1 MNSTTMCAELSTKLL
16 KYTRPGVSIDADLL
30 FCFLIQGL
38 RSWMSCGLPVA
49 PHVITHRAGH
59 SLQPSPTETVSPG
72 TTVSDSFTWHNC
84 LVLQLPNSGEI
95 RTPAPSSGGFRTL
108 RGLRASDCRPRSQLA
123 SESGPKARRASECR
137 PAAPVVSEP
146 RPAARRATTS
156 RQKVRNRTRFY
167 RAAAKSP
174 APRGHRASHAS
185 GASDRN
191 RTRNPLIT
199 NQLLYR

>member
-1 MNSTTMCAELSTKLL
+1 MDVLWIARCSSRDKPIARGAAYNRLRLRQFHPAHLSH
-16 KYTRPGVSIDADLL
+16 A
-30 FCFLIQGL
+30 
-38 RSWMSCGLPVA
+38 
-49 PHVITHRAGH
+49 
-59 SLQPSPTETVSPG
+59 PG
-72 TTVSDSFTWHNC
+72 TTVSSR
-84 LVLQLPNSGEI
+84 NSGGF
-95 RTPAPSSGGFRTL
+95 RTQTPSSGGFRTL

-137 PAAPVVSEP
+137 PAALAVPESRPAALAVSES

>member
-1 MNSTTMCAELSTKLL
+1 MDVLWIARCSSRDKPIARAVAYNGPHLRQFHPAQLSH
-16 KYTRPGVSIDADLL
+16 A
-30 FCFLIQGL
+30 
-38 RSWMSCGLPVA
+38 
-49 PHVITHRAGH
+49 
-59 SLQPSPTETVSPG
+59 PG
-72 TTVSDSFTWHNC
+72 TTVSSR
-84 LVLQLPNSGEI
+84 NSVGF
-95 RTPAPSSGGFRTL
+95 RTQTPSSGGFRTL
-108 RGLRASDCRPRSQLA
+108 RGRRASNCRPRSQLA

-156 RQKVRNRTRFY
+156 RQKVRNLTRFY

>member
-1 MNSTTMCAELSTKLL
+1 MNVLWIARCSSRDKPIARAVAYNRLRLRQFDPAQLSQAS
-16 KYTRPGVSIDADLL
+16 R
-30 FCFLIQGL
+30 
-38 RSWMSCGLPVA
+38 
-49 PHVITHRAGH
+49 
-59 SLQPSPTETVSPG
+59 ETVSPG
-72 TTVSDSFTWHNC
+72 TTVSSR
-84 LVLQLPNSGEI
+84 NSGGF

-108 RGLRASDCRPRSQLA
+108 RGLRASDCRPRNQLV

-137 PAAPVVSEP
+137 PAALAVPEP

-156 RQKVRNRTRFY
+156 RQKVRNLTRFY

-174 APRGHRASHAS
+174 APGGHRASRAS

>member
-1 MNSTTMCAELSTKLL
+1 MVPYGAGPFCTSLGASVRERDSFTRHNCLMQLSH
-16 KYTRPGVSIDADLL
+16 A
-30 FCFLIQGL
+30 
-38 RSWMSCGLPVA
+38 
-49 PHVITHRAGH
+49 
-59 SLQPSPTETVSPG
+59 PG
-72 TTVSDSFTWHNC
+72 TTVSSR
-84 LVLQLPNSGEI
+84 NSGGF
-95 RTPAPSSGGFRTL
+95 RTQTPSSGGFRTL

-146 RPAARRATTS
+146 RPAARRAITS

>member
-1 MNSTTMCAELSTKLL
+1 MDVLWIARCSSSDRSIARAIAYDRPHLRQFHPAQLS
-16 KYTRPGVSIDADLL
+16 
-30 FCFLIQGL
+30 
-38 RSWMSCGLPVA
+38 PVA
-49 PHVITHRAGH
+49 YNRPHLRQLHPAQLSH
-59 SLQPSPTETVSPG
+59 VSG
-72 TTVSDSFTWHNC
+72 TTVSSR
-84 LVLQLPNSGEI
+84 NSGGF
-95 RTPAPSSGGFRTL
+95 RTQTPSSGGFRTL
-108 RGLRASDCRPRSQLA
+108 RGLQVSNCRSRSQLV
-123 SESGPKARRASECR
+123 SESR

-156 RQKVRNRTRFY
+156 RQKARNRTRFY

-174 APRGHRASHAS
+174 APRGNRASHAS

>member
-1 MNSTTMCAELSTKLL
+1 MDVLWIARCSSRDKPIARAVAYNGPHLRQFQRQFHPAQLSH
-16 KYTRPGVSIDADLL
+16 A
-30 FCFLIQGL
+30 
-38 RSWMSCGLPVA
+38 
-49 PHVITHRAGH
+49 
-59 SLQPSPTETVSPG
+59 PG
-72 TTVSDSFTWHNC
+72 TTVSSR
-84 LVLQLPNSGEI
+84 NSGGF
-95 RTPAPSSGGFRTL
+95 RTQTPSSGGFRTL
-108 RGLRASDCRPRSQLA
+108 RGRRASNCRPRSQLA
-123 SESGPKARRASECR
+123 SESGPKARRASESR
-137 PAAPVVSEP
+137 PAALAVPESRPAALAVSES

-156 RQKVRNRTRFY
+156 RQKVRNLTRFY

>member
-1 MNSTTMCAELSTKLL
+1 MVPYGTG
-16 KYTRPGVSIDADLL
+16 P
-30 FCFLIQGL
+30 FCTSLGA
-38 RSWMSCGLPVA
+38 SV
-49 PHVITHRAGH
+49 RAGAIWDGSVLH
-59 SLQPSPTETVSPG
+59 VSWRFSSRVRQFHPAQLSHAPG
-72 TTVSDSFTWHNC
+72 TTVSSR
-84 LVLQLPNSGEI
+84 NSGGF
-95 RTPAPSSGGFRTL
+95 RTQTPPSGGFRTL

-123 SESGPKARRASECR
+123 SKSGPKARRASECR
-137 PAAPVVSEP
+137 PAAPVMSEP

>member
-1 MNSTTMCAELSTKLL
+1 MNVLWIARCSSRDKPIARAVAYNGPHLRQFNPAQLSH
-16 KYTRPGVSIDADLL
+16 VS
-30 FCFLIQGL
+30 
-38 RSWMSCGLPVA
+38 
-49 PHVITHRAGH
+49 
-59 SLQPSPTETVSPG
+59 G
-72 TTVSDSFTWHNC
+72 TTVSSR
-84 LVLQLPNSGEI
+84 NSGGF

-108 RGLRASDCRPRSQLA
+108 RGRRASNCRPRSQLA
-123 SESGPKARRASECR
+123 SESGPKARRASESR
-137 PAAPVVSEP
+137 PAALAVPKP

-156 RQKVRNRTRFY
+156 RQKVRNLTRFY

>member
-1 MNSTTMCAELSTKLL
+1 MVPNGGAIWDGSVLHVSWRFSSRVRQFHPAQLSH
-16 KYTRPGVSIDADLL
+16 A
-30 FCFLIQGL
+30 
-38 RSWMSCGLPVA
+38 
-49 PHVITHRAGH
+49 
-59 SLQPSPTETVSPG
+59 PG
-72 TTVSDSFTWHNC
+72 TTVSQLSRSR
-84 LVLQLPNSGEI
+84 LPNSGGF
-95 RTPAPSSGGFRTL
+95 RTQTPSSGGFRTL

>member
-1 MNSTTMCAELSTKLL
+1 MDVLWIARCFSRDKPIARAVAYNRPHLRQFHPAQLSH
-16 KYTRPGVSIDADLL
+16 VS
-30 FCFLIQGL
+30 
-38 RSWMSCGLPVA
+38 
-49 PHVITHRAGH
+49 
-59 SLQPSPTETVSPG
+59 G
-72 TTVSDSFTWHNC
+72 TTVSSR
-84 LVLQLPNSGEI
+84 NSGGF
-95 RTPAPSSGGFRTL
+95 RTQTPSSGGFRTL
-108 RGLRASDCRPRSQLA
+108 RGLRASDFRPRSQLV
-123 SESGPKARRASECR
+123 SKSGPKARRASECR
-137 PAAPVVSEP
+137 PAALAVSEP

-156 RQKVRNRTRFY
+156 RQKVRNLTRFY